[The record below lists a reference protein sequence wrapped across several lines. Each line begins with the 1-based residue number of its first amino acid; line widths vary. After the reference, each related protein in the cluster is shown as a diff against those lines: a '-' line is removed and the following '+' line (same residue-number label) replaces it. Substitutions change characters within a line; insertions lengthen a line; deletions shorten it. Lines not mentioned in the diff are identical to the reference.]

1 MRLSKFGEMVKDREA
16 WCAAV
21 HGVTESD
28 TTELLNNSDSPCS
41 LFLSLPYFSSLL
53 WLVSPHSH
61 SFGWSFSLVCSL
73 SISASFPAC
82 LSDSVWWAGL
92 RTRNQELFPQQQHL
106 FYQHLSS
113 LTQKQN
119 HFKGGS
125 LLGLEFHLESSK
137 KVFYL
142 LLLIHDKT
150 V

>member
-1 MRLSKFGEMVKDREA
+1 MSKFGEMVKDREA

-53 WLVSPHSH
+53 WLVSPL
-61 SFGWSFSLVCSL
+61 SFSLVCSL